1 MISVMS
7 IREVLTLTLAVGV
20 GFSSIS
26 TGHAQRRSPLGAAGK
41 PKVDIVVGIGCVE
54 RKGGDPPTWWLSH
67 AADPQVTPS
76 ASLGT
81 AEIEQMKMV
90 PMGTG
95 VYQLVGVSDF
105 LDVDSLLQDP
115 LRAQFTT
122 RETVNATGQLREGHK
137 VVVKG
142 PLVEMNGQKR
152 INVMA
157 VLGLAD
163 ICR

>member
-1 MISVMS
+1 MS
-7 IREVLTLTLAVGV
+7 TRKVLALAVGV
-20 GFSSIS
+20 VAGFSAI
-26 TGHAQRRSPLGAAGK
+26 GHAQRRSPLGAAGK
-41 PKVDIVVGIGCVE
+41 PKVDVVAGVGCVE

-67 AADPQVTPS
+67 AADPKVTPS
-76 ASLGT
+76 ASFSS
-81 AEIEQMKMV
+81 AEIEQMKTV

-115 LRAQFTT
+115 VRAQFT
-122 RETVNATGQLREGHK
+122 RPETANATGQLREGRK

-142 PLVEMNGQKR
+142 PLVEVDGQKR

-163 ICR
+163 ICGG